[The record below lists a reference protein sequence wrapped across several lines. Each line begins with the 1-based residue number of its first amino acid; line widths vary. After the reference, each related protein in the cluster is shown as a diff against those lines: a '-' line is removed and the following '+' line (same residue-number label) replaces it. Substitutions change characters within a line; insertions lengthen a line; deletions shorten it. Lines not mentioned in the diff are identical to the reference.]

1 MFTET
6 KVINYYKERKRDMF
20 ERAINKLDEG
30 EEELNFIAEFDKLQ
44 QKFETVRRFKK
55 NKDFLYVNRF
65 KRRFYYFRDTD
76 NHPRITV
83 CIIQDPK
90 SKIYCR
96 GLSLCSFM
104 DATEKEFGRDMAE
117 DRAIKAFKTQKH
129 SEKMTRVETDKI
141 ISSILKF
148 GNELNNAYKSVYD
161 TLLTEFETK
170 LFTPKPETTNYN

>member
-6 KVINYYKERKRDMF
+6 KVINYYKERKMDMF
-20 ERAINKLDEG
+20 ERAMNKLDEA
-30 EEELNFIAEFDKLQ
+30 EETLHFIGNFERLKE
-44 QKFETVRRFKK
+44 KFEDVKRFKK

-65 KRRFYYFRDTD
+65 KRRFYYFRDKD

-83 CIIQDPK
+83 CVIQDPK

-117 DRAIKAFKTQKH
+117 DRAIQAFKTQKH

-141 ISSILKF
+141 VGSILKF
-148 GNELNNAYKSVYD
+148 GNELISAYKSVYD

-170 LFTPKPETTNYN
+170 LFTPKPESQNYN

>member
-20 ERAINKLDEG
+20 TRAL
-30 EEELNFIAEFDKLQ
+30 DKLEEAEAELELIGSYERL
-44 QKFETVRRFKK
+44 KEKLEDVRRFKK
-55 NKDFLYVNRF
+55 NKDFLYTNRF
-65 KRRFYYFRDTD
+65 KRRFYYFRDMD

-83 CIIQDPK
+83 CVIQDPK

-104 DATEKEFGRDMAE
+104 DATEKEFGRDAAE

-129 SEKMTRVETDKI
+129 SEKITRYETKDI
-141 ISSILKF
+141 INSIQRF
-148 GNELNNAYKSVYD
+148 ENELVSVYKSVYD

-170 LFTPKPETTNYN
+170 LFTPKPESQNYN